1 MPEIKTIADL
11 QALIERRNQA
21 NVEAQSR
28 CSGDVLLSVVLEVLD
43 DVGAGRPHP
52 TGSNHTLNFCGAAE
66 MVLVRGFRVSLMP
79 AGEAILA
86 EARQN
91 NAIQRKAA

>member
-1 MPEIKTIADL
+1 MTQLRTVAEL
-11 QALIERRNQA
+11 QALIQRRNQA
-21 NVEAQSR
+21 NIEAQSR
-28 CSGDVLLSVVLEVLD
+28 CSGDVFLPSVLELLD
-43 DVGAGRPHP
+43 DVSTGRPLSS
-52 TGSNHTLNFCGAAE
+52 GSNHTLNFCGAAE
-66 MVLVRGFRVSLMP
+66 IVLVRGFRVSLMP